1 MTGRYLT
8 SSYTI
13 RTPPLFQT
21 IRVAPKSQIHKL
33 PIADAFLFQ
42 PVLLVPKC
50 QTYLYVSL
58 RSTSHETSLPNERK
72 RGIRVVLFSLKS
84 SSWKRGL
91 GLLKRGA
98 LFTDSELGR
107 IFADLCDLA
116 AAAVVPHPLSWFWQC
131 NIDPGEVLC
140 PAVLVRTSARVC
152 GGYLVSRAHKT
163 SPRVDHILYLPL
175 KLTA

>member
-58 RSTSHETSLPNERK
+58 RSTSHETSLPNECK
-72 RGIRVVLFSLKS
+72 LGIRVVQVYFQRLD
-84 SSWKRGL
+84 
-91 GLLKRGA
+91 
-98 LFTDSELGR
+98 TELGR
-107 IFADLCDLA
+107 IFADLYDLA
-116 AAAVVPHPLSWFWQC
+116 AAAVVP
-131 NIDPGEVLC
+131 
-140 PAVLVRTSARVC
+140 
-152 GGYLVSRAHKT
+152 Y
-163 SPRVDHILYLPL
+163 PL
-175 KLTA
+175 KVVVTT

>member
-21 IRVAPKSQIHKL
+21 IRLAPKSQIHKL

-58 RSTSHETSLPNERK
+58 RSTSHETSLPNECK
-72 RGIRVVLFSLKS
+72 LGKHVVQVYLHSNPRLEKEAWDYS
-84 SSWKRGL
+84 K
-91 GLLKRGA
+91 GA
-98 LFTDSELGR
+98 LYS
-107 IFADLCDLA
+107 
-116 AAAVVPHPLSWFWQC
+116 
-131 NIDPGEVLC
+131 
-140 PAVLVRTSARVC
+140 
-152 GGYLVSRAHKT
+152 
-163 SPRVDHILYLPL
+163 
-175 KLTA
+175 LTVN

>member
-1 MTGRYLT
+1 MRKRNNRTRLLFEEILYLSITGRYLT

-58 RSTSHETSLPNERK
+58 RSTSHETSLPNK
-72 RGIRVVLFSLKS
+72 CKLGIRVVQVYFQRLD
-84 SSWKRGL
+84 
-91 GLLKRGA
+91 
-98 LFTDSELGR
+98 TELGR

-116 AAAVVPHPLSWFWQC
+116 AATVVP
-131 NIDPGEVLC
+131 
-140 PAVLVRTSARVC
+140 
-152 GGYLVSRAHKT
+152 Y
-163 SPRVDHILYLPL
+163 PL
-175 KLTA
+175 KVVVTT